1 MVTFSYQVFFNR
13 FSTVTLTKNNF
24 KKTYKYKVYNALV
37 FNNTNKKLWIINF
50 LKDDLDSFFN
60 DWQKMDIETF
70 VSTWWD
76 IYNNL
81 VQKMKQKLEK
91 PSLE

>member
-24 KKTYKYKVYNALV
+24 KKAYKYKVYNALV